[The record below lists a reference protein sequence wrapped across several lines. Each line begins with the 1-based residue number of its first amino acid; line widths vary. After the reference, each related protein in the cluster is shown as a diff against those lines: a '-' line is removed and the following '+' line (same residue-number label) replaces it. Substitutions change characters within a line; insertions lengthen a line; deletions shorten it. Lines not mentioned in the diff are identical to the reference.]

1 MKQVLLQTLK
11 SSPQTYFTIH
21 STAGE
26 NISTA
31 NLSQPSFLACYYRL
45 LLLRQTNKKEL
56 VPCMQKIVLI
66 PLSPFPSQ
74 LFIIFHFRC
83 ICTYPS
89 LAWHVPH

>member
-1 MKQVLLQTLK
+1 MKQVVLQTLK

-31 NLSQPSFLACYYRL
+31 KLSQPSFLACFYCL

-56 VPCMQKIVLI
+56 VPCMQKIV
-66 PLSPFPSQ
+66 
-74 LFIIFHFRC
+74 
-83 ICTYPS
+83 
-89 LAWHVPH
+89 